1 MKRCITIFL
10 LLLAVA
16 GLWAQTNNFPASQ
29 LFKAMECR
37 MMKVTAVVS
46 VKNDQKVENPP
57 KVSFTLFYGAQSSGY
72 ASEDYI
78 VLLGDDT
85 DEWNRNGY
93 LGFMDMPD
101 KIYRDDTPLRGGRK
115 NIIIAFYA
123 ENSSNVTMW
132 TAEAKKDAHPDIKSE
147 TYISVGHIYND
158 KKTTFAIY
166 SCDFY
171 DISSGRERL
180 VLSNFYPSAED
191 YSAGNLFRVFMDN
204 MYEYYNQ

>member
-16 GLWAQTNNFPASQ
+16 GLQAQINDFPANQ

-37 MMKVTAVVS
+37 MMKITAYVVA
-46 VKNDQKVENPP
+46 KDGQALQNPP
-57 KVSFTLFYGAQSSGY
+57 EVNFTLFYGAQSSGY

-93 LGFMDMPD
+93 TSFMDMPD
-101 KIYRDDTPLRGGRK
+101 KTYRDDTPLKSGRK
-115 NIIIAFYA
+115 NIMIAFYA
-123 ENSSNVTMW
+123 KNSSNLTMW
-132 TAEAKKDAHPDIKSE
+132 TAEEAADAHPDLKSE
-147 TYISVGHIYND
+147 TRISVGHIHNG
-158 KKTTFAIY
+158 KETTFAIY

-171 DISSGRERL
+171 DISTGQERL
-180 VLSNFYPSAED
+180 VLSNFYPSAAD

-204 MYEYYNQ
+204 MYEYYR

>member
-16 GLWAQTNNFPASQ
+16 GLWAQTNNFSASQ

-78 VLLGDDT
+78 VMLGDDT

-93 LGFMDMPD
+93 LGFMDMPE
-101 KIYRDDTPLRGGRK
+101 KVQITTEPIQGRSCILYIFMSNGFNLGMGGYVV
-115 NIIIAFYA
+115 NG
-123 ENSSNVTMW
+123 
-132 TAEAKKDAHPDIKSE
+132 DIKKSNNMIVVSRQKDG
-147 TYISVGHIYND
+147 YIVGFD
-158 KKTTFAIY
+158 VFK
-166 SCDFY
+166 CDFY
-171 DISSGRERL
+171 DISTGKERL
-180 VLSNFYPSAED
+180 VLANYYPSAED
-191 YSAGNLFRVFMDN
+191 YSAGNLFRVFADK
-204 MYEYYNQ
+204 MYKYYR

>member
-16 GLWAQTNNFPASQ
+16 GLRAQKNNFPADQ
-29 LFKAMECR
+29 LFKAMDCR
-37 MMKVTAVVS
+37 MMKVEAEVS
-46 VKNDQKVENPP
+46 VMNGQKVENPP
-57 KVSFTLFYGAQSSGY
+57 KVSFRLFYGAQSSGY

-78 VLLGDDT
+78 VMLGDDI

-93 LGFMDMPD
+93 LGFMDMPNT
-101 KIYRDDTPLRGGRK
+101 IFRDDTPLKSGRK

-123 ENSSNVTMW
+123 KNSSNLTMW
-132 TAEAKKDAHPDIKSE
+132 TAETDVHPDIKSE
-147 TYISVGHIYND
+147 TRISVGHLHNG

-171 DISSGRERL
+171 DISSGQERL
-180 VLSNFYPSAED
+180 VLANYYPFVED
-191 YSAGNLFRVFMDN
+191 YSAGNLFRVFMDR
-204 MYEYYNQ
+204 MYEYYNR